1 MDYVIF
7 LIGLALL
14 SSAAGAC
21 SLIWLSRDKPT
32 RINGCLLALGLA
44 TLALRL
50 WAEFARFLVDE
61 IHNVDQAERI
71 LGAVFISSIVVHLL
85 HSFSERPT
93 RWDILKWLAGLVI
106 FGVTFSI
113 GVRAQ
118 STPQFLVPAIAAAFF
133 CGWQVQAT
141 AKRGVFA
148 RLSCG
153 TLFAFLTLI
162 CFQPG
167 PVEMAYDLPG
177 DEQKVDRIYLEIAFA
192 AAAVSSIIF
201 SLTIWTAMLAPMK
214 AMLAEGL
221 RRRHVIGGAVVFTAA
236 LITLANGA
244 WLAHWLGSQVQV
256 EKQDTLLSAIKLG
269 SASLDLNLITQLR
282 GQPGEENTD
291 AYKTL
296 QARLVA
302 IRQAL
307 PQTRFVYL
315 SGIRKNSRMV
325 YLVDAEPVSSPD
337 FSPPG
342 MEHQDYP
349 AKWTGAIAG
358 QSTFEG
364 PDTDAWGTWFTA
376 MVPLQDKAN
385 RIVSILAVD
394 YPAKAWM
401 IPWASRRLAAMAIT
415 FSVACLLQA
424 LYMFHLI
431 SIRNA
436 LKVDDLSERLS
447 DAMDASGFD
456 TWEWFHKKLH
466 LSSGHKV
473 LSTLGW
479 DLNHKGFS
487 LMQIWR
493 VIHPEDRYQIQQML
507 RRPADTSLPPTEAE
521 IRLKDRQ
528 GRWYWFMLRGRI
540 LNADLENRRA
550 RVAGTILNID
560 ESYRIRHEIDR
571 QRRFALHVMESVPN
585 GLAVISADGTLTYAN
600 PSFIRMSC
608 YPDTKIIG
616 TKMDALLKFPGT
628 IPANRMGH
636 EAVMQRPDGTCIPV
650 QAFSA
655 PLSESGKRA
664 GSILAVIDLTEAKH
678 SEQALL
684 QSREEANR
692 LALVAK
698 RTDNSVFITNAQ
710 GQIEW
715 VNEGFSRI
723 SGYSKEEVIGQVPEI
738 FLTGGNAANPIT
750 EKIRTGNGFESEIV
764 NYRKDGRAYLVHVEC
779 QPLHDKQGQL
789 TGFTVIER
797 DITRTRRSAKLL
809 EAVAAISSTLLSSDL
824 HDSVW
829 GEVLEALGR
838 ASNVDQAYIFRVHQP
853 SGHPGHE
860 MSQLA
865 EWNAQIPFPR
875 IKNPA
880 LQSLPMHELGL
891 GRWRDVLAAGHDICS
906 IVRELP
912 ETEKALLQAQGTQAL
927 VVVPIFVGDT
937 FWGFMGFDSC
947 SEDREWESWEVA
959 ILRSAA
965 ANIGL
970 RMVAQN
976 ESDALRLARDEAN
989 IAAGVAEKASR
1000 AKSTFLA
1007 TMSHEIRTPLN
1018 AVIGMASLMETTHLN
1033 AQQRDYAETILRSS
1047 HFLLELINDILD
1059 YSRIE
1064 SGKVELENSSF
1075 SLPEICREA
1084 FDVVRVSAM
1093 GKDIEMA
1100 CHISPQLP
1108 LQLMGDSSR
1117 IRQVL
1122 VNLLGNAIKFTPKGY
1137 VFLGITGEQ
1146 RLDAKW
1152 FIHFRVQDSGI
1163 GIAPDSLD
1171 KLFKP
1176 FVQEDSSTTRRF
1188 GGSGLG
1194 LAISKRLTQLMGGD
1208 IYVESAQGKG
1218 TVFTAS
1224 VNLSAAPAAHP
1235 ELIAPLPGTSGF
1247 RVLIVDDHE
1256 LNRRTLEE
1264 IFNNWHIPC
1273 SAASTAQAAV
1283 ALWQN
1288 LGPFDL
1294 VVTDYTLPDMDTLE
1308 FVRYLRSLPSAETT
1322 KFILT
1327 GPGTGYPEDVQKLF
1341 HETINKPFWPTSV
1354 HAVLGRIFR
1363 TTRQTVPVAD
1373 VGDAQLANLRVLI
1386 AEDNINNQKVA
1397 RLLLN
1402 RLGILPEVV
1411 DNGQLAVEAVQ
1422 LREFDVVLM
1431 DLQMPVMDGL
1441 EASRTIH
1448 SLQLPK
1454 RPRII
1459 ALTAN
1464 AFQEDK
1470 DAAAASGMDGYLS
1483 KPITLARLKETLTA
1497 IYQSFTIPT

>member
-14 SSAAGAC
+14 SGAAGA
-21 SLIWLSRDKPT
+21 SALIWLSSDKHT
-32 RINGCLLALGLA
+32 RVNGFILAVGLGALA
-44 TLALRL
+44 VRL
-50 WAEFARFLVDE
+50 WTEFARFLIDSP
-61 IHNVDQAERI
+61 QAVGRMETI
-71 LGAVFISSIVVHLL
+71 FGALFVSCMALHTLL
-85 HSFSERPT
+85 SYNEGKT
-93 RWDILKWLAGLVI
+93 KWTVLKWLAGI
-106 FGVTFSI
+106 FIFAATLNTGLDGQTRLPFI
-113 GVRAQ
+113 LPA
-118 STPQFLVPAIAAAFF
+118 AIAAFL
-133 CGWQVQAT
+133 CGWQIQIN
-141 AKRGVFA
+141 AKNGLSA
-148 RLSCG
+148 RFVSGL
-153 TLFAFLTLI
+153 LLAFITVV
-162 CFQPG
+162 CFQKE
-167 PVEMAYDLPG
+167 PVDTAYDVHGMAHQQERQYFLLALG
-177 DEQKVDRIYLEIAFA
+177 AAGVGAAIFA
-192 AAAVSSIIF
+192 MIV
-201 SLTIWTAMLAPMK
+201 WNAMAAPMK
-214 AMLAEGL
+214 ALLTESL
-221 RRRHVIGGAVVFTAA
+221 RRRQRIGTTLVFTATI
-236 LITLANGA
+236 ITLTNGA
-244 WLAHWLGSQVQV
+244 WLAHWLGNQVQQEQTV
-256 EKQDTLLSAIKLG
+256 TLLSAIKLG
-269 SASLDLNLITQLR
+269 SGNLDPQLIDQLR
-282 GQPGEENTD
+282 GTEGEQNSEIYRD
-291 AYKTL
+291 L
-296 QARLVA
+296 QAKLVA

-307 PQTRFVYL
+307 PKTRFVYL
-315 SGIRKNSRMV
+315 SGLRNGRMV
-325 YLVDAEPVSSPD
+325 YLVDAEPTSSPD

-342 MEHQDYP
+342 MEHNDYP
-349 AKWTGAIAG
+349 QKWTGAMSG

-376 MVPLQDKAN
+376 MVPLLN
-385 RIVSILAVD
+385 RSTQKMTSILGVD
-394 YPAKAWM
+394 YPARDWL
-401 IPWASRRLAAMAIT
+401 IPLASRRLAAMAIT

-424 LYMFHLI
+424 LYIFHLI

-436 LKVDDLSERLS
+436 LKVDHLSERLS
-447 DAMDASGFD
+447 DAMDAAGFD
-456 TWEWFHKKLH
+456 TWEWFRKKLR
-466 LSSGHKV
+466 LSSGDKL

-479 DLNHKGFS
+479 TGERTLS
-487 LMQIWR
+487 LRQIWR
-493 VIHPEDRYQIQQML
+493 VIHPEDRYQIRQML
-507 RRPADTSLPPTEAE
+507 RRPADPSLPPSEAE
-521 IRLKDRQ
+521 IRLRDKQ

-540 LNADLENRRA
+540 LNADIENGRA

-600 PSFIRMSC
+600 PTFIRMSA
-608 YPDTKIIG
+608 YPDAKIIG
-616 TKMDALLKFPGT
+616 TKLDALLISTGSLPE
-628 IPANRMGH
+628 NRLGH
-636 EAVMQRPDGTCIPV
+636 EAVMLRPDGSRIPV

-664 GSILAVIDLTEAKH
+664 GSILAVIDLTEAKA
-678 SEQALL
+678 SERALL

-698 RTDNSVFITNAQ
+698 RTDNSVFITNGQ

-723 SGYSKEEVIGQVPEI
+723 SGYAKEEVIGQIPEI

-750 EKIRTGNGFESEIV
+750 EKIRAGLGFESEIV

-779 QPLHDKQGQL
+779 QPLHDKQGVL

-838 ASNVDQAYIFRVHQP
+838 ASNVDQAYIFRVHQRQGQR
-853 SGHPGHE
+853 GHL

-865 EWNAQIPFPR
+865 EWNAKIPFPR

-891 GRWRDVLAAGHDICS
+891 GRWRDVLASGNDLCG
-906 IVRELP
+906 IVNDMP

-927 VVVPIFVGDT
+927 VVVPIFVGDS

-947 SEDREWESWEVA
+947 NEDRQWESWEVA

-989 IAAGVAEKASR
+989 IAAGIAEKASR

-1018 AVIGMASLMETTHLN
+1018 AVIGMASLMETTQLN

-1064 SGKVELENSSF
+1064 SGKVELESSSF
-1075 SLPEICREA
+1075 SIMEICREA

-1100 CHISPQLP
+1100 CHISPALP
-1108 LQLMGDSSR
+1108 HQMIGDSAR

-1137 VFLGITGEQ
+1137 VFLGIDGEQ
-1146 RLDAKW
+1146 QPDGKW
-1152 FIHFRVQDSGI
+1152 LIHFRVQDSGI
-1163 GIAPDSLD
+1163 GIAQDSLD

-1194 LAISKRLTQLMGGD
+1194 LAISKRLTQIMGGD
-1208 IYVESAQGKG
+1208 IVVESVQGRG
-1218 TVFTAS
+1218 TMFTAS
-1224 VNLSAAPAAHP
+1224 VHLAAAVAALP
-1235 ELIAPLPGTSGF
+1235 ELIAPLPGTSSF
-1247 RVLIVDDHE
+1247 RILIVDDHD

-1264 IFNNWHIPC
+1264 IFKTWHL
-1273 SAASTAQAAV
+1273 SFSSASTAQAAV
-1283 ALWQN
+1283 TLWQN
-1288 LGPFDL
+1288 LGPFDM
-1294 VVTDYTLPDMDTLE
+1294 VVTDFTLPDMDTLE
-1308 FVRYLRSLPSAETT
+1308 LVRYFRSMPSAENT
-1322 KFILT
+1322 KFVLT

-1341 HETINKPFWPTSV
+1341 HDTINKPFWPVSV
-1354 HAVLGRIFR
+1354 HTVLGRIFR
-1363 TTRQTVPVAD
+1363 PAKSSGTTVD
-1373 VGDAQLANLRVLI
+1373 VGEEQVAGLRVLI

-1402 RLGILPEVV
+1402 RLGIDPEIV

-1422 LREFDVVLM
+1422 YRQFDVVLM

-1448 SLQLPK
+1448 ALNLSR

-1483 KPITLARLKETLTA
+1483 KPITLARLKETLMA
-1497 IYQSFTIPT
+1497 IYQSLPR